1 MRKPVYYAYV
11 AQESHPDSQGE
22 KNTWWTKV
30 GVAFPHHGKSGLNI
44 VLRPVLPFPANW
56 SCLSPGRK
64 IIHHRIRA
72 PSKPCR
78 NHP

>member
-30 GVAFPHHGKSGLNI
+30 GVAFPPPRKTRSEYCPDARYCRFRQTG
-44 VLRPVLPFPANW
+44 PA
-56 SCLSPGRK
+56 
-64 IIHHRIRA
+64 
-72 PSKPCR
+72 
-78 NHP
+78 

>member
-44 VLRPVLPFPANW
+44 VLT
-56 SCLSPGRK
+56 PGIAVSGK
-64 IIHHRIRA
+64 LGFNYSGNNSVCA
-72 PSKPCR
+72 PGGK
-78 NHP
+78 

>member
-30 GVAFPHHGKSGLNI
+30 GVAFLLRGKSFDITGKRWDQAGTRGI
-44 VLRPVLPFPANW
+44 A
-56 SCLSPGRK
+56 GM
-64 IIHHRIRA
+64 
-72 PSKPCR
+72 PSFGI
-78 NHP
+78 

>member
-44 VLRPVLPFPANW
+44 VLTPGDAAN
-56 SCLSPGRK
+56 LL
-64 IIHHRIRA
+64 I
-72 PSKPCR
+72 
-78 NHP
+78 

>member
-30 GVAFPHHGKSGLNI
+30 GVAFPTTVN
-44 VLRPVLPFPANW
+44 PV
-56 SCLSPGRK
+56 
-64 IIHHRIRA
+64 
-72 PSKPCR
+72 
-78 NHP
+78 